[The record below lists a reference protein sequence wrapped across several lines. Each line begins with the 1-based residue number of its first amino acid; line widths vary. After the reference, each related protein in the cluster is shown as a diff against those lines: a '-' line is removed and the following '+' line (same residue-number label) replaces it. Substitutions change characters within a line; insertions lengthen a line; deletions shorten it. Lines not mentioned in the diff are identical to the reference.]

1 VFSLPPLRR
10 LQRLFAPPAAF
21 AAAFVRSLRRGAL
34 PSSARAQALS
44 DLQAQL
50 RALQAQLAHWQS
62 QMPQAEALAA
72 PQAAINSV
80 SDGVLLFDNAGHF
93 APNPTARVLFGLGDA
108 PDTPFFPPGMLRY
121 PSGQAVPPGALP
133 WVQAA
138 QTQLPTE
145 FAPFLVAQGTH
156 SPRAVEI
163 AARPTAGGAAVVVRD
178 LSARQAAQARETQI
192 RHMHRALSEA
202 ARRLSRTSDFQTL
215 CRETTD
221 AALALLPPE
230 TRADAHAHLCTFDGQ
245 GQPLVLRA
253 ASPDEGKKRP
263 RLHAHTLP
271 TQWDFD
277 AQSPL
282 LWKVYLDRQI
292 VAAPDIEADPLF
304 AQPRERALLQ
314 LAREMP
320 YAARSVVMLPLLPGA
335 AAAGHL
341 LLLSPRPDA
350 FSPDTVDALALLAA
364 LSASALAR
372 AQTAALLHRQDDQF
386 AALQQAA
393 LAARDLPRSA
403 TLAARD
409 LPGSDAFADTLCRC
423 AADALG
429 AAVGVCFLVDTS
441 AQTSSRSGLP
451 LRLWGTPPLDT
462 SQFWETSPPD
472 TSRLSPARGPS
483 LARCACTRAA
493 LQALRR
499 GLPVAQIGIPNPPLG
514 ECPWA
519 QFGGQSGT
527 HSALAVPLRHGD
539 AACGALAVFRHGGK
553 PFSPHE
559 TRLAETF
566 AALASLALPGAD

>member
-1 VFSLPPLRR
+1 
-10 LQRLFAPPAAF
+10 
-21 AAAFVRSLRRGAL
+21 
-34 PSSARAQALS
+34 
-44 DLQAQL
+44 
-50 RALQAQLAHWQS
+50 
-62 QMPQAEALAA
+62 MPQAEALAA

-93 APNPTARVLFGLGDA
+93 APNPAARVLFGLGDA
-108 PDTPFFPPGMLRY
+108 PDTPLFPAGMLRY

-133 WVQAA
+133 WAQAA

-145 FAPFLVAQGTH
+145 FAPYLVAQGTH
-156 SPRAVEI
+156 SQRAVEI
-163 AARPTAGGAAVVVRD
+163 AARPTANAVAVVVRD
-178 LSARQAAQARETQI
+178 LSARQATQARETQT
-192 RHMHRALSEA
+192 RHRHRALSDA

-221 AALALLPPE
+221 AALALLTPE
-230 TRADAHAHLCTFDGQ
+230 TRADAHACLCTFDGQ

-271 TQWDFD
+271 TQWEFD

-304 AQPRERALLQ
+304 AQPRERALLR

-335 AAAGHL
+335 AASGHL

-350 FSPDTVDALALLAA
+350 FPPDTVDALALLAA

-393 LAARDLPRSA
+393 LAARD
-403 TLAARD
+403 D
-409 LPGSDAFADTLCRC
+409 PGSDAFADTLSRC

-429 AAVGVCFLVDTS
+429 AAVCVCFLVDTS
-441 AQTSSRSGLP
+441 AQTGPTGGLP

-462 SQFWETSPPD
+462 S
-472 TSRLSPARGPS
+472 RLSPACGPS
-483 LARCACTRAA
+483 VARCACTRAA
-493 LQALRR
+493 PQALRR
-499 GLPVAQIGIPNPPLG
+499 GLPAAQIGIPNPPLG

-539 AACGALAVFRHGGK
+539 AACGALVVFRHGDK

-566 AALASLALPGAD
+566 AALASLALPGY

>member
-1 VFSLPPLRR
+1 MAALGGYNLPVFSLPLLRR

-21 AAAFVRSLRRGAL
+21 AAAFVRSLRHGTL

-50 RALQAQLAHWQS
+50 RALRAQLAHWQS
-62 QMPQAEALAA
+62 QAPQAEALAA
-72 PQAAINSV
+72 PQAAIHSV
-80 SDGVLLFDNAGHF
+80 SDGVLLFDSAGHF
-93 APNPTARVLFGLGDA
+93 APNPAARILFGLGDA
-108 PDTPFFPPGMLRY
+108 LDTPIFPAGMLRY

-133 WVQAA
+133 WAQAA

-145 FAPFLVAQGTH
+145 FAPFLVAQDTH
-156 SPRAVEI
+156 SQRAVEI
-163 AARPTAGGAAVVVRD
+163 AARPTANAVAVIVRD
-178 LSARQAAQARETQI
+178 LSARQAAQARETQT
-192 RHMHRALSEA
+192 RRAQHALAEA
-202 ARRLSRTSDFQTL
+202 ARRLSRTADFQTL

-230 TRADAHAHLCTFDGQ
+230 ARADARAHLCTFDGQ

-271 TQWDFD
+271 PQWEFD

-292 VAAPDIEADPLF
+292 VAAPDVEADPLF

-314 LAREMP
+314 FARDKP

-335 AAAGHL
+335 AASGHL

-350 FSPDTVDALALLAA
+350 FPPDTVDALALLAA

-393 LAARDLPRSA
+393 LAARD
-403 TLAARD
+403 D
-409 LPGSDAFADTLCRC
+409 PGSDAFADMLCRC
-423 AADALG
+423 AAEALG
-429 AAVGVCFLVDTS
+429 AAVGVLLLADTS
-441 AQTSSRSGLP
+441 AQTGMAGGAP
-451 LRLWGTPPLDT
+451 LRLWGT
-462 SQFWETSPPD
+462 SPSD
-472 TSRLSPARGPS
+472 TSRFSPARGPS

-493 LQALRR
+493 PQAVRR

-519 QFGGQSGT
+519 QFGGQSGM
-527 HSALAVPLRHGD
+527 HSVLAVPLRHGES
-539 AACGALAVFRHGGK
+539 ACGALAVFRHGGK

-559 TRLAETF
+559 TRLAQTF